1 MYNKVYGF
9 VILFYRIAYDIIST
23 RKSNGAFPKGR
34 RCFFSIITQGDDLM
48 TGQEIRDMDLTY
60 NLHSW
65 SKQKGLN
72 PVVITKA
79 EGIYL
84 WDSDGKRYMDM
95 SSGQVNSNVG
105 HGNKDIIEAIKEQ
118 ADKYCF
124 ISPSL
129 AVEPRA
135 KLAKMVI
142 DRMPDNM
149 GKVFFTNGGADANEN
164 AIKMARM
171 YTGRYKVMSRYRS
184 YHGSTFGAG
193 NLTGEP
199 RRYPLEPGI
208 PGFIKFFDP
217 YVYREAISFASEED
231 ATKFYIAKLREQII
245 YENPSTIAAIV
256 METITGSNGVIIPPK
271 GYLEGV
277 RKLCDEFGIM
287 MICDEVMAGWCRTG
301 KMFAFEHFNVKPDI
315 VTFAKGITC
324 GYIQLGG
331 VAVSKKIAAYFD
343 DHLLSCGLT
352 YSGHPLAC
360 AAGVACLNYYDKAR
374 ILDNVNAVGKVL
386 GEEEEKLKAKH
397 ACVGDVR
404 YIGLWSAIELVKDK
418 KTKEPLVPYGKD
430 EGGTMPGIVKSL
442 MKKGFCTYSH
452 ENILLV
458 APPLI
463 ITKEQLLEAM
473 KILDDVLSEVDAA
486 IGG

>member
-1 MYNKVYGF
+1 
-9 VILFYRIAYDIIST
+9 
-23 RKSNGAFPKGR
+23 
-34 RCFFSIITQGDDLM
+34 M
-48 TGQEIRDMDLTY
+48 TGQEIRDMDLKY

-65 SKQKGLN
+65 SKQKGLQ
-72 PVVITKA
+72 PLVITKA

-84 WDSDGKRYMDM
+84 WDSDGRQYMDM
-95 SSGQVNSNVG
+95 SSELVNSNVG
-105 HGNKDIIEAIKEQ
+105 HGNREIIEAIKEQ

-124 ISPSL
+124 LSPGF

-164 AIKMARM
+164 AVKIARL

-184 YHGSTFGAG
+184 YHGSSFGAG

-199 RRYPLEPGI
+199 RRYALEPGI

-217 YVYREAISFASEED
+217 YVYREAVSFESEEA
-231 ATKFYIAKLREQII
+231 ATAFYLAKLREQVI

-256 METITGSNGVIIPPK
+256 METITGSNGIIIPPK

-277 RKLCDEFGIM
+277 RRICDEFGIM

-301 KMFAFEHFNVKPDI
+301 RMFAFEHFNVKPDI
-315 VTFAKGITC
+315 VSFAKGITC
-324 GYIQLGG
+324 GYVQLGG
-331 VAVSKKIAAYFD
+331 VAVSKAIASFFD
-343 DHLLSCGLT
+343 DHVLSCGLT

-360 AAGVACLNYYDKAR
+360 AAGIACLNYYDKAH
-374 ILDNVNAVGKVL
+374 ILDNVRAVGSVL
-386 GEEEEKLKAKH
+386 GQLEEALKETH
-397 ACVGDVR
+397 PCVGDVR

-418 KTKEPLVPYGKD
+418 KTKEPLVPYGQD
-430 EGGTMPGIVKSL
+430 PEGVMPSII
-442 MKKGFCTYSH
+442 KKLIDRGFYTYSH
-452 ENILLV
+452 ENTIMV

-463 ITKEQLLEAM
+463 ITEEQLREAM
-473 KILDDVLSEVDAA
+473 AVMDDVLHEVDAM
-486 IGG
+486 IS